1 MADTEPNNM
10 IKHQK
15 LVTEQNQTNP
25 SKYYSQF
32 LYKAL
37 IVTVFLVIL
46 PLFPSQAPEFINQTV
61 FTRSWE
67 LLHLVFVGIAVSY
80 GLFSRRNDE
89 TEKDFNNSKFDN
101 AHSYVSRFLQVSSVF
116 DDEAE
121 IPIGSDENKVQT
133 WSSQYYRN
141 DPMVV
146 VTQESSVLDEQ
157 RSTSSIIGEKP
168 LLLPVRSLK
177 SRVPDPAVVESGN
190 EFESSGSSGG
200 SISRSNSK
208 LSSKRFSG
216 NSNNRSRN
224 GESGGSTHVDLE
236 DEMMENDVLPSPI
249 PWRSRSGRME
259 MTEEVDSPPL
269 YTLPPSMDESE
280 FNRLESRASRSQS
293 SRSSRANSSS
303 SSVKLSPSTSLSSPR
318 KLSPS
323 PSMSTESQAKNAE
336 DSVKKKSFYKS
347 SPPPPPPPPP
357 PMIPKASS
365 MKLYSSSVNEEF
377 SLEKDMRRSF
387 TSVPKDLNGSRGEKL
402 MSRVN
407 SGVESMP
414 RSQVDAL
421 SMGKSVRATRAG
433 EAVVGA
439 WSVGDFGEDAMNGN
453 LETWPKEAQPN
464 FVEKSGRKTMG
475 FDQTSFRT
483 EKLSRESG
491 PVMSKPTFMEFEE
504 EEKED
509 FVDTVT
515 MVSDEDTES
524 EDEDV
529 RESFI
534 KTGIGGSSSNGASS
548 NNEKVASSSVNYG
561 GPDVDKKADE
571 FIAKFREQIRL
582 QRIESIKRSSG
593 QLKRKSLR

>member
-146 VTQESSVLDEQ
+146 VTQENSVLDEQ

-280 FNRLESRASRSQS
+280 FNRLESRSSRSQS
-293 SRSSRANSSS
+293 SRSSRTNSSS

-414 RSQVDAL
+414 RSQVDGS

-433 EAVVGA
+433 EAVAGA
-439 WSVGDFGEDAMNGN
+439 WNVGDFGEDAMNGN
-453 LETWPKEAQPN
+453 LETWPKEAHPN
-464 FVEKSGRKTMG
+464 FVENSGRKTMG

-491 PVMSKPTFMEFEE
+491 PVMSNPTFMEFEE

>member
-1 MADTEPNNM
+1 M

-121 IPIGSDENKVQT
+121 IPSGSDENKVQT

-146 VTQESSVLDEQ
+146 VAQENSVLDEQ

-177 SRVPDPAVVESGN
+177 SRVPEPGVVESGN
-190 EFESSGSSGG
+190 EFESSGSSGC

-208 LSSKRFSG
+208 LSSKRFSV
-216 NSNNRSRN
+216 NSNNRCRN

-269 YTLPPSMDESE
+269 YTLPPSMEESE
-280 FNRLESRASRSQS
+280 FNRLESRSSRSQI
-293 SRSSRANSSS
+293 SRSSRTNSSTS
-303 SSVKLSPSTSLSSPR
+303 SPKLSPSTSLSSPR
-318 KLSPS
+318 KISPS
-323 PSMSTESQAKNAE
+323 SSMSTESQAKNAE
-336 DSVKKKSFYKS
+336 DSATVKKKSFYKS

-365 MKLYSSSVNEEF
+365 MKLYSSSVSEEF
-377 SLEKDMRRSF
+377 SLEKDVRRSF

-414 RSQVDAL
+414 RSQVDGL
-421 SMGKSVRATRAG
+421 SMGKSVRATRAT
-433 EAVVGA
+433 EAVAGA
-439 WSVGDFGEDAMNGN
+439 WTVGDFGEDAMNGN

-464 FVEKSGRKTMG
+464 FVEKPGRKTMG

-548 NNEKVASSSVNYG
+548 NNENVASSSVNYG